1 MDKYT
6 PNQKMF
12 YYRKKKEKKNS
23 EPTNPFELYICT
35 QQAIVCGWMM
45 IFDALDISSNMVIC
59 LSPCTTQL
67 YTAVWVMM
75 VRTGPPLVHVQVP
88 LVIKNLR
95 IYNKLGLR
103 NVHYR

>member
-23 EPTNPFELYICT
+23 KPTNSFELYICT

-59 LSPCTTQL
+59 LSPCTRPDPTRREQHIYQSDDLLKDQRKQQQILHTTVSYQL
-67 YTAVWVMM
+67 WGYT
-75 VRTGPPLVHVQVP
+75 T
-88 LVIKNLR
+88 
-95 IYNKLGLR
+95 
-103 NVHYR
+103 